1 MLRQFVLLMQP
12 GAQHPHFVRFACG
25 NLRPDSSALAS
36 PVSPASCRH
45 LRPVLSMPSRNK
57 RRQESMTAEQ
67 YQDFKDRKRCRH
79 ALNALARSLQKTDAE
94 LASMKEQH
102 TEELA
107 AMQRQP
113 DAEHRK
119 LETVIAVIAT
129 SGPEAHKPSSA
140 L

>member
-1 MLRQFVLLMQP
+1 MGISVQTHRNYFS
-12 GAQHPHFVRFACG
+12 GC
-25 NLRPDSSALAS
+25 SALAS

-79 ALNALARSLQKTDAE
+79 ALNALARSLQKTDDE

-107 AMQRQP
+107 AMQRQA

-119 LETVIAVIAT
+119 LETVIAVIAA